1 MLLNPRVDTAP
12 ASPRPAVVSSVSR
25 VCSDLLEFVEFNP
38 HDIAPIFSG
47 EGSHRLIPG
56 GFPEVNLSFFPSHV
70 TSGEN
75 SVLIGCS
82 GHQFPASSLFLYQWS
97 YPPFLFLCKLLPL
110 PHHLIRKS
118 WVRSLCG
125 NLYNQTVPLINMKI
139 IREPK
144 INC

>member
-1 MLLNPRVDTAP
+1 MLLNPGVDTAP

-38 HDIAPIFSG
+38 HDIAPVFSG

-56 GFPEVNLSFFPSHV
+56 SFPEVDLSFFPSHV

-75 SVLIGCS
+75 SVLTGCS

-97 YPPFLFLCKLLPL
+97 FPPFFFFVSFSPYLTIL
-110 PHHLIRKS
+110 S
-118 WVRSLCG
+118 G
-125 NLYNQTVPLINMKI
+125 NPELDHVVKI
-139 IREPK
+139 CISKRYHQ
-144 INC
+144 